1 MAIRK
6 GFLAVLLAGT
16 ALLAGCAHSPQQL
29 NVQPQVQVPLTPV
42 ASRQPVIIVVQ
53 DSRPSKVLG
62 TRGGIYPESSN
73 ITINE
78 QSIGLIRQ
86 QVEGA
91 VRQLGFSVV
100 PEGTPNANR
109 LTVSLTDLRYQSP
122 KDGVYVTQ
130 ADISATFAAEARSS
144 NQQYQGRYGASA
156 QHRFGYAPNQATN
169 TRLVTEVMSDALTRV
184 FKDPAIVQ
192 ILQR

>member
-1 MAIRK
+1 MGIRK
-6 GFLAVLLAGT
+6 GLMA
-16 ALLAGCAHSPQQL
+16 ALLMGSALLVGCAHSPQQL
-29 NVQPQVQVPLTPV
+29 NVQPQVQVPLNPV
-42 ASRQPVIIVVQ
+42 AARQPVVVVVQ
-53 DSRPSKVLG
+53 DTRPSKVLG

-73 ITINE
+73 ITISE

-109 LTVSLTDLRYQSP
+109 LTVSLAELRYQSP
-122 KDGVYVTQ
+122 KDGAYVTQ
-130 ADISATFAAEARSS
+130 ADISAAFVAEARSS
-144 NQQYQGRYGASA
+144 SQQYQGRYGASA

-169 TRLVTEVMSDALTRV
+169 TRLVTEVMNDALTRV